1 MGAKIAYYNFLSY
14 GTLTVTSEATGF
26 PKANLQDYRDYTY
39 WKATS
44 SATQEIELDLTG
56 SGYEASETSY
66 LGFVAH
72 NLKTIDASIRL
83 LKWNGTVYEEAIA
96 PFAAPHDYAFFVE
109 FTSAAATKWKIE
121 LTSMTAAAQIGF
133 IGLGH
138 VCDFVYYPDAPFDL
152 GGERIIVTQETS
164 NTGNILGVVL
174 DYAEIDLSSTFSPVT
189 SGVLAA
195 IEAFWD
201 NHARYGRPFFYS
213 PDGDTDG
220 NYVYWAHIPA
230 DQLEISKPRSNT
242 IYVDSISLNM
252 RGHR

>member
-44 SATQEIELDLTG
+44 SATQEITIDLTG
-56 SGYEASETSY
+56 SGYESSQVGY

-72 NLKTIDASIRL
+72 NLKTIDAAIRL
-83 LKWNGTVYEEAIA
+83 LRWNGTDFEEVLSS
-96 PFAAPHDYAFFVE
+96 FAAPHDYAFFIP
-109 FTSAAATKWKIE
+109 FTAIAGTKWRVE
-121 LTSMTAAAQIGF
+121 LTSMTAAAQIGH
-133 IGLGH
+133 IGLGQ
-138 VCDFVYYPDAPFDL
+138 VCDLTYYPDAPFNL
-152 GGERIIVTQETS
+152 GGERIIATQEIS
-164 NTGNILGVVL
+164 NSGNILGLVI
-174 DYAEIDLSSTFSPVT
+174 DYAEIDLSSTWSPVT
-189 SGVLAA
+189 SSELAA

-201 NHARYGRPFFYS
+201 NHARYGRPFLYS

-230 DQLEISKPRSNT
+230 EQLEISKPRSNT
-242 IYVDSISLNM
+242 VYVDSISLNM